1 MKKSDSRILTT
12 HVGSLPRNPVL
23 SELLI
28 QQEQGEAVNLT
39 ELERASADAV
49 QHVVQKQWEAG
60 VDIGNDGEQPRIGFQ
75 TYVPQRMRGFGGESK
90 RPIPQD
96 MREFP
101 DFMAIMQKRQMA
113 RAKVFNAPQ
122 AMSEVVYE
130 DLSGV
135 QKECTLFRYCLD
147 QASQPFVEPFMT
159 AASPGIICTTMLNAH
174 YDSHER
180 YVFAVAEQMRK
191 EYEYIH
197 AQGFVLQL
205 DAPDLAM
212 ERTFLYQ
219 DNSTQEFQK
228 IVEMHIAAMNHAIQN
243 IPRDRVRLHVC
254 WGNYDG
260 PHNHDVPLADILPIL
275 YQAKVGALS
284 LEMSNPRHQHEYPV
298 FKQYKLPAS
307 MILIPGVID
316 STTNY
321 IEPAEV
327 VANRICQVVDVVGDR
342 SRVIAGSDCGFG
354 TFAGWEM
361 VAEGVVWAKLKACS
375 DGARFATQRL
385 WGKGGRKV
393 TNTATKPKKA
403 VAKRQSGKTVKMGR
417 KVATKKTA
425 AKTIRQP
432 VKKVLVKKVAARK
445 VPAKK
450 AVRRG
455 R

>member
-1 MKKSDSRILTT
+1 MKKSTTRILTT
-12 HVGSLPRNPVL
+12 HVGSLPRNSVL
-23 SELLI
+23 TELLI
-28 QQEQGEAVNLT
+28 RQEQGEAINLA
-39 ELERASADAV
+39 ELERQAASAV
-49 QHVVQKQWEAG
+49 QHVIQKQMDAG

-90 RPIPQD
+90 RPTPQD

-101 DFMAIMQKRQMA
+101 DFMAIMQKRQMS

-122 AMSEVVYE
+122 AVAEVQYE

-135 QKECTLFRYCLD
+135 RNECTLFRYCLD
-147 QASQPFVEPFMT
+147 QASQPFTEPFMT
-159 AASPGIICTTMLNAH
+159 AASPGIICTTMLNAY

-197 AQGFVLQL
+197 SQGFVLQL

-219 DNSTQEFQK
+219 DNSIQEFQK
-228 IVEMHIAAMNHAIQN
+228 IVEMHIAAMNHAIRN
-243 IPRDRVRLHVC
+243 IPRNQVRLHVC

-284 LEMSNPRHQHEYPV
+284 LEMSNPRHQHEYKV

-307 MILIPGVID
+307 MLLIPGVID

-327 VANRICQVVDVVGDR
+327 VADRICQVVDVVGDR

-375 DGARFATQRL
+375 EGAKLATQRL
-385 WGKGGRKV
+385 WGKGGLKATSARKR
-393 TNTATKPKKA
+393 KK
-403 VAKRQSGKTVKMGR
+403 VVSKQQSGKPVKTER

-425 AKTIRQP
+425 AKTIRKP
-432 VKKVLVKKVAARK
+432 AKTVAVKKVAAKK
-445 VPAKK
+445 VTAKK
-450 AVRRG
+450 VARRS